1 MERSTFCNG
10 CALLRRQCY
19 SLLLYV
25 LCLVLSSNSLIH
37 TQPDL
42 KPKQSELEETL
53 LKVISGTEG
62 YPTPGRAIRRVVGRC
77 FTVLYTRG
85 ETRTMFDT
93 LQALVKLVG
102 DPKLDK
108 EAVKM
113 YVASNIQSRLN

>member
-1 MERSTFCNG
+1 MALCNG
-10 CALLRRQCY
+10 EGAAGVSYRKHLAPPLKG
-19 SLLLYV
+19 
-25 LCLVLSSNSLIH
+25 NSLIH
-37 TQPDL
+37 VQPDL

-77 FTVLYTRG
+77 LVVLYTRG

-93 LQALVKLVG
+93 LQALMKLVG

-108 EAVKM
+108 EPVKM
-113 YVASNIQSRLN
+113 YEICFSYRRNTAD